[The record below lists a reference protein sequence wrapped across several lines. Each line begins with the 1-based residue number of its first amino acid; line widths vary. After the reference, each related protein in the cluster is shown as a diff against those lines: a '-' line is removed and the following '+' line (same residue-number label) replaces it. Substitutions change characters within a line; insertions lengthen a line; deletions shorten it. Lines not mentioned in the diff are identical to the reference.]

1 MDVSFVFSFPTETCR
16 RGLSIYKPRL
26 FILVELGRTSFERIV
41 QLFFSVFNRGLQ
53 SHRSLTPVVSF
64 LRCPTSAPVKG
75 STAFLKVS
83 KVHRLAH
90 PRPPIRLLLASDPQT
105 EATLW
110 KTNKHPAG
118 TQISCLVQGQR
129 HARMPRLTALKGACS
144 AKGAA
149 ALRLEMQVRLCDLCR
164 TTLL

>member
-1 MDVSFVFSFPTETCR
+1 MWNWAERLLSALFNCSSQFLTLVSN
-16 RGLSIYKPRL
+16 
-26 FILVELGRTSFERIV
+26 RIV
-41 QLFFSVFNRGLQ
+41 
-53 SHRSLTPVVSF
+53 RSLPLS
-64 LRCPTSAPVKG
+64 LSCRCPTSAPVKG